1 MMAAAI
7 GSAVLVIL
15 VRRGVTLEA
24 RFARE
29 WCGECDRLYECS
41 ACLIELHRTIE
52 RSDAQFSPAR
62 RFRCWFE
69 PGNGSSNRQGM
80 YK

>member
-7 GSAVLVIL
+7 GSAVLVVL
-15 VRRGVTLEA
+15 VSRGVTLET
-24 RFARE
+24 RSARE
-29 WCGECDRLYECS
+29 CGRGYDCS
-41 ACLIELHRTIE
+41 ACLIKLYRTIE

-69 PGNGSSNRQGM
+69 TPGNGPSSRQGM
-80 YK
+80 YI